1 MSKISNPVVASGA
14 ISERE
19 MDSYVKNILV
29 PIVDKFVKTHKGKEF
44 TESDIEGL
52 YKDLNDSLSKDPR
65 ILDKW
70 SGGVDQYAVR
80 KEMAAETAKEIN
92 AVTKLS
98 GGDKLIQGFGKFCK
112 KLGLGKIGDA
122 CLKHTQKVNLA
133 KAVEG
138 IASKVAGTKT
148 SFQVGDSGVNRCKG
162 TKRDIGLSPV
172 LRTRAFG

>member
-1 MSKISNPVVASGA
+1 MPKISNPTATSGVMT
-14 ISERE
+14 EGE

-44 TESDIEGL
+44 KESDIEKL

-80 KEMAAETAKEIN
+80 KQMASETTKEIN
-92 AVTKLS
+92 TVTKLS
-98 GGDKLIQGFGKFCK
+98 SSDKLIQGFGKFCK
-112 KLGLGKIGDA
+112 KIGLEKIGGP
-122 CLKHTQKVNLA
+122 CLKHTQKVNLT

-138 IASKVAGTKT
+138 IASKVASTKT
-148 SFQVGDSGVNRCKG
+148 SFQVGDSASARIAKPIKPGGRE
-162 TKRDIGLSPV
+162 R
-172 LRTRAFG
+172 